1 MQPQGGRCRARS
13 TATGD
18 ALVTLSRRHL
28 IAGFGT
34 VAIAGSGLIA
44 GLRPAAAQ
52 DANLLE
58 LLKAGPLGDKIL
70 GSESAPV
77 TIVEY
82 ASVTCGACAAFHT
95 QTYPTLKSKYIETGK
110 VRLIL
115 REFPTGPVPVAIG
128 GFMLARCANEKYF
141 PMIEAI
147 FDQQRSWAQDPYN
160 GFLRIARQAGFTQES
175 FDACLKD
182 EKVAE
187 QIQQVAQRGNEEFKV
202 DSTPTFFINGK
213 KYVGVISVAEL
224 DKILEPLLKSS

>member
-1 MQPQGGRCRARS
+1 M
-13 TATGD
+13 
-18 ALVTLSRRHL
+18 TLSRRYL

-44 GLRPAAAQ
+44 ALRPAAAQ
-52 DANLLE
+52 DANMLE

-70 GSESAPV
+70 GSENAPV

-95 QTYPTLKSKYIETGK
+95 QTYPTLKSKYIDTGK

-115 REFPTGPVPVAIG
+115 REFPTAPAPVAIG

-160 GFLRIARQAGFTQES
+160 GFLRIARQAGFSQES

-182 EKVAE
+182 TKVAE
-187 QIQQVAQRGNEEFKV
+187 QIQQVAERGNVEFKV

-224 DKILEPLLKSS
+224 DRILEPLLKSS

>member
-1 MQPQGGRCRARS
+1 
-13 TATGD
+13 
-18 ALVTLSRRHL
+18 VTLSRRYL

-44 GLRPAAAQ
+44 ALRPAAAQ
-52 DANLLE
+52 DANMLE

-70 GSESAPV
+70 GSENAPV

-95 QTYPTLKSKYIETGK
+95 QTYPTLKSKYIDTGK

-115 REFPTGPVPVAIG
+115 REFPTAPAPVAIG

-160 GFLRIARQAGFTQES
+160 GFLRIARQAGFSQES

-182 EKVAE
+182 TKVAE
-187 QIQQVAQRGNEEFKV
+187 QIQQVAERGNVEFKV

-224 DKILEPLLKSS
+224 DRILEPLLKSS

>member
-1 MQPQGGRCRARS
+1 MQRQGGRCRARS

-44 GLRPAAAQ
+44 GLRPVAAQ
-52 DANLLE
+52 DANMLE

-95 QTYPTLKSKYIETGK
+95 QTYPTLKSKYIDTGK

-187 QIQQVAQRGNEEFKV
+187 QIQDVAIRGAQEFKV